1 MSKKLWF
8 YVSGFFAGIG
18 MCLTGLVTQAQAQW
32 GAYSPEITMARG
44 QIGHTIHNPGMSGK
58 RDNETK
64 LSQASFS
71 YPQGRNIKVY
81 SGGSEREGWN
91 AKSNTGGEGF
101 WVLSNTGGSPHGTY
115 AGPRIT
121 STDLIGR
128 AHDMTQMPEAY
139 LGVTEAGGWAMA
151 IRDDNGGD
159 APWID
164 GSTVTDQK
172 TNWWPAI
179 HDLKPAN
186 SNDKIGIVVW
196 NFRFGRYSNPEPFA
210 QRVASGELPPGYNP
224 PSWVS
229 SLSEDDFPDMIG
241 IQEGGSS
248 VTGLEWTRKWFS
260 TGHPAHDEYFV
271 VENEV
276 ANASGSTAEGVY
288 ITIVNRFHA
297 GQASGWRSTSWNR
310 PRDYTRD
317 DYYRNTLS
325 ANYLNGVSRGDYTA
339 ALGRSAGLQ
348 RGVDLAND
356 GHFMTYYHDGDSDH
370 ISNLINDIG
379 DPYRYAI
386 ARERYTRE
394 QTWVREGMMQHAQ
407 YFGLGTVD
415 AFPPFMRYGGVDNET
430 YVMPHDNPATGH
442 DESMQQPASVLFH
455 AYRGRNDFEYPSP
468 DVTGHAQIYD
478 QISNGGYTAENEEP
492 GHYTTI
498 VSYGPYTLQPGEKAK
513 VVIAYVAGLAADHAK
528 YDDYK
533 KYAMPFNM
541 GWMNHYGGLGSE
553 PTKLADRQ
561 PDIPLGEDVMFDHFE
576 NAIQWYNWG
585 YELPNPPPNTK
596 LAWDSNL
603 KGQTQIRWSTFGET
617 AMDPDYSGAEAQ
629 DLRGYRIYRSNVE
642 YQGEWEYVTEF
653 SFEDARAG
661 NLPSGVS
668 YDPSR
673 AWSTV
678 KSNDWPTGIPLTT
691 NQFVDAGEKGVLAP
705 EAGPE
710 ISGTYLFD
718 DNSTNAGFPNW
729 YSVRMY
735 DSGHGDWVYHGDIP
749 VLESSQSTSLGAVYG
764 RRTGIVPVVP
774 GAAVF
779 DRLEEQVRV
788 VPNPFKADSDLH
800 TYNRQQNMRFTN
812 LPGRCQIDLYDVT
825 GQRIWTF
832 YNNDPLRGEV
842 TYIQLAENRPSNF
855 GEAMFPGIY
864 FWKVTSL
871 MPGSEGKIQS
881 GTFLVIK

>member
-8 YVSGFFAGIG
+8 YASGFFAGVG
-18 MCLTGLVTQAQAQW
+18 MCLAGLVTQAQAQW
-32 GAYSPEITMARG
+32 PGNARISMSRG
-44 QIGHTIHNPGMSGK
+44 QIGHTLHNPGMTGK
-58 RDNETK
+58 KDNETK
-64 LSQASFS
+64 LAQSSFS

-121 STDLIGR
+121 SSDLIGR
-128 AHDMTQMPEAY
+128 PHDMTQMPEAY
-139 LGVTEAGGWAMA
+139 VGVVEDGNWAMA
-151 IRDDNGGD
+151 IRRDSGTD
-159 APWID
+159 APNIA
-164 GSTVTDQK
+164 GSTVADRR
-172 TNWWPAI
+172 TNWWPEA
-179 HDLKPAN
+179 H
-186 SNDKIGIVVW
+186 GISSTSPGTNRAVVVW
-196 NFRFGRYSNPEPFA
+196 NFRFGRYNSNEPFA
-210 QRVASGELPPGYNP
+210 NRIASGEFPQYSA
-224 PSWVS
+224 PSWVE
-229 SLSEDDFPDMIG
+229 SLSDDDFPEMIG

-248 VTGLEWTRKWFS
+248 ATGLEWTRKWFS
-260 TGHPAHDEYFV
+260 TAHPDHDEYFV
-271 VENEV
+271 VDNEV
-276 ANASGSTAEGVY
+276 VNNSGSTVEGVY
-288 ITIVNRFHA
+288 ITFVNRFHA
-297 GQASGWRSTSWNR
+297 GQASGWRQTSWNH

-317 DYYRNTLS
+317 DYYRNTLA
-325 ANYLNGVSRGDYTA
+325 ANYLNGVSRGDYTS

-348 RGVDLAND
+348 RGVDLANA

-370 ISNLINDIG
+370 ISNLINDLG

-394 QTWVREGMMQHAQ
+394 QTWVREGMIQHGQ

-415 AFPPFMRYGGVDNET
+415 AFPPFMRYGGVDDAM
-430 YVMPHDNPATGH
+430 YVAPHDNPATGH

-455 AYRGRNDFEYPSP
+455 GYRSKNDFDYPSP
-468 DVTGHAQIYD
+468 DRAGDAQIYD
-478 QISNGGYTAENEEP
+478 AVANGGYTAENETP
-492 GHYTTI
+492 GHYSTLVT
-498 VSYGPYTLQPGEKAK
+498 YGPYTLAPGEKAK
-513 VVIAYVAGLAADHAK
+513 VVVAYVVGLAADHAK
-528 YDDYK
+528 YDDYR

-541 GWMNHYGGLGSE
+541 GWMNHYGGRGSE

-561 PDIPLGEDVMFDHFE
+561 PEIPLGEDVMFDHFE

-585 YELPNPPPNTK
+585 YDLPNQPPNTK
-596 LAWDSNL
+596 VAWDSNL
-603 KGQTQIRWSTFGET
+603 QGKTQIRWSVFGEE

-642 YQGEWEYVTEF
+642 YQGEWEYVAEF

-661 NLPSGVS
+661 NLPTGVS

-673 AWSTV
+673 TWTTV
-678 KSNDWPTGIPLTT
+678 KSGSWPTGIPLTT
-691 NQFVDAGEKGVLAP
+691 NQYVDPGVHGALDPA
-705 EAGPE
+705 AGPE

-718 DNSTNAGFPNW
+718 DQGTNAGFPNW

-735 DSGHGDWVYHGDIP
+735 DSGHGDWNGVGSTDA
-749 VLESSQSTSLGAVYG
+749 LEAAQNTSLGAVYG
-764 RRTGIVPVVP
+764 SRTGIVPVVP

-788 VPNPFKADSDLH
+788 VPNPFKVDSDLH

-832 YNNDPLRGEV
+832 YNHDPLKGEV

-871 MPGSEGKIQS
+871 MPGSEGKTQT
-881 GTFLVIK
+881 GTFVIIK